1 MVTQFRDYYQILDV
15 DRKSTNKEI
24 SAAYRKL
31 ARQWHPDLHPA
42 DKKNEA
48 EEKFKEI
55 NEAYEVLKDSEK
67 RAKYDRLGSQW
78 KEGEEFDNRWQK
90 QHRSENEGVHFYSNG
105 EDGGFSEFFK
115 QYFGG
120 GVGGFESGSTGFGG
134 ASSQGAVRGHDI
146 ESEIELT
153 LEEAYHGV
161 AKSLRLDGSAV
172 CSSCRGTGIQG
183 RSFCP
188 QCGGTGSIKKEKIL
202 EVKIPPGVKD
212 GSRIRLKEQ
221 GGESLGGAPRGDL
234 YLKVRLQPH
243 PLFHLQGADVETKV
257 VLRPGQAVLGSKVSI
272 PTLDGEVRLT
282 VPPNSFSGTRLRL
295 RGKGFSRKGGGRGD
309 QYARLVID
317 VPPDLT
323 VEQKEL
329 YRRLEELHEGG
340 SKDETSAY

>member
-1 MVTQFRDYYQILDV
+1 MAAQFRDYYQILGI
-15 DRKSTNKEI
+15 DRKASNKEI

-31 ARQWHPDLHPA
+31 ARKWHPDLHPA

-67 RAKYDRLGSQW
+67 RAKYDRLGSRW
-78 KEGEEFDNRWQK
+78 KEGDFDSRRQK
-90 QHRSENEGVHFYSNG
+90 QDRSENEGVHFYSDSK
-105 EDGGFSEFFK
+105 EGGFSEFFK

-120 GVGGFESGSTGFGG
+120 AFGDFDSGSTGFGG
-134 ASSQGAVRGHDI
+134 ARSQGAVRGHDI

-161 AKSLRLDGSAV
+161 SRSLRLDGSAV
-172 CSSCRGTGIQG
+172 CSSCGGTGIRG
-183 RSFCP
+183 RSFCHW
-188 QCGGTGSIKKEKIL
+188 CGGTGSLKKERIL

-221 GGESLGGAPRGDL
+221 GGESLGGAPPGDL
-234 YLKVRLQPH
+234 YLKVQLHPH
-243 PLFHLQGADVETKV
+243 PRFHLQGDDVEAKV
-257 VLRPGQAVLGSKVSI
+257 VLRPGQAVLGSKVAI
-272 PTLDGEVRLT
+272 PTLDGEVMLT

-295 RGKGFSRKGGGRGD
+295 RGKGFPRKGGGRGD
-309 QYARLVID
+309 LYARLVID
-317 VPPDLT
+317 VPSDLT
-323 VEQKEL
+323 VEQKDL

-340 SKDETSAY
+340 SKDETGAY